1 MTKVSK
7 TKSKPRQSKPK
18 SMPILSKLKGSNP
31 VVLAV
36 VAIVAI
42 AGSYWAYY
50 SFAATPEIA
59 SGRAGYCLDDRNNGT
74 ANGTVVQIWTCNGLP
89 NQQWS
94 VVGKTIQI
102 HGKCMEAKGWGTA
115 NGTVIDLWDCNGGA
129 NQQWTFFDESLVN
142 AHSNTC
148 LDDTGYGNS
157 GTAMHLYTCNG
168 GSNQKWYQSAY
179 AVSNGSGGGT
189 NCNLSDSAGNKQ
201 GDFCAQAYAWAAFP
215 FYGWNVST
223 MAYVSPGKYNFGS
236 GNLSYQTCLKD
247 LWNHESGWQWYAD
260 NPSSGAYGIPQS
272 YPGNKMA
279 VEGSDWQTNSYTQVR
294 WGMDYIKNTSKAG
307 NADYV
312 NGVHVTNPCLAL
324 AYENEN
330 NSY

>member
-1 MTKVSK
+1 
-7 TKSKPRQSKPK
+7 
-18 SMPILSKLKGSNP
+18 MPILSKLKGSNP

-142 AHSNTC
+142 AH
-148 LDDTGYGNS
+148 
-157 GTAMHLYTCNG
+157 
-168 GSNQKWYQSAY
+168 
-179 AVSNGSGGGT
+179 
-189 NCNLSDSAGNKQ
+189 CNLSDSAGNKQ